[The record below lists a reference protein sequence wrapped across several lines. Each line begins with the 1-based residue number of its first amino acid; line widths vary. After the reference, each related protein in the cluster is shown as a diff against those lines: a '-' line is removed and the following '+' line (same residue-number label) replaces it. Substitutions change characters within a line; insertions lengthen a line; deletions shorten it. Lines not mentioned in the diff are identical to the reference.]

1 LENPLTNL
9 DIDEVREAFFDTGF
23 LTFDT
28 GVGEDILDGIVDVLE
43 PHWESKTAPAGVL
56 NHQLQEANLKR
67 GSNRLQDLWEVVPE
81 VKSIALDNYVLY
93 LLEELFGRR
102 PKPFQTLNFPVG
114 TEQAVHSDSVHFNS
128 EPFGFMCGVW
138 VALEDISHDQGPLVY
153 FPQSHKLPEI
163 TSEETGFDPTSE
175 NYPRLVLYWEEQIK
189 EKSYQ
194 RKLGIIKKG
203 QAIIWH
209 ANLLHGGSPQTDK
222 AKTRN
227 SQVTHYYFEGAKPWR
242 QLQSSAGKEYFEP
255 NWIS

>member
-1 LENPLTNL
+1 M
-9 DIDEVREAFFDTGF
+9 
-23 LTFDT
+23 
-28 GVGEDILDGIVDVLE
+28 
-43 PHWESKTAPAGVL
+43 
-56 NHQLQEANLKR
+56 
-67 GSNRLQDLWEVVPE
+67 VPE

-128 EPFGFMCGVW
+128 EPFGLMCGVW

-163 TSEETGFDPTSE
+163 TSEATGFDPTSE
-175 NYPRLVLYWEEQIK
+175 NYQRLVLYWEEQIK

-203 QAIIWH
+203 QAIVWH

-242 QLQSSAGKEYFEP
+242 QLQSLAGKEYFEP

>member
-1 LENPLTNL
+1 MTNL
-9 DIDEVREAFFDTGF
+9 DIDEVRKAFFETGF

-28 GVGEDILDGIVDVLE
+28 GVGEDILDGIVDVLQ
-43 PHWESKTAPAGVL
+43 PHWESKTAPTGVL

-67 GSNRLQDLWEVVPE
+67 GCNRLQDLWEVVPE

-128 EPFGFMCGVW
+128 EPFGLMCGVW

-163 TSEETGFDPTSE
+163 TSEATGFDPTSE
-175 NYPRLVLYWEEQIK
+175 NYQRLVLYWEEQIK

-203 QAIIWH
+203 QAIVWH

-222 AKTRN
+222 SKTRN

-242 QLQSSAGKEYFEP
+242 QLQSSAYKEYFEP

>member
-1 LENPLTNL
+1 
-9 DIDEVREAFFDTGF
+9 
-23 LTFDT
+23 
-28 GVGEDILDGIVDVLE
+28 
-43 PHWESKTAPAGVL
+43 
-56 NHQLQEANLKR
+56 
-67 GSNRLQDLWEVVPE
+67 
-81 VKSIALDNYVLY
+81 
-93 LLEELFGRR
+93 
-102 PKPFQTLNFPVG
+102 
-114 TEQAVHSDSVHFNS
+114 
-128 EPFGFMCGVW
+128 
-138 VALEDISHDQGPLVY
+138 
-153 FPQSHKLPEI
+153 
-163 TSEETGFDPTSE
+163 
-175 NYPRLVLYWEEQIK
+175 VLYWEEQIK

>member
-1 LENPLTNL
+1 MTNL
-9 DIDEVREAFFDTGF
+9 DIDEVRKAFFETGF

-28 GVGEDILDGIVDVLE
+28 GVGEDILDGIVDVLQ
-43 PHWESKTAPAGVL
+43 PHWESKTAPTGVL

-67 GSNRLQDLWEVVPE
+67 GCNRLQDLWEVVPE

-128 EPFGFMCGVW
+128 EPFGLMCGVW

-163 TSEETGFDPTSE
+163 TSEATGFDPTSE
-175 NYPRLVLYWEEQIK
+175 NYQRLVLYWEEQIK

-203 QAIIWH
+203 QAIVWH

-242 QLQSSAGKEYFEP
+242 QLQSSAYKEYFEP